1 MAASTPPLRVAVWD
15 ARRGDKEGREQEKML
30 CYYPSSIPVT
40 SQINHVGFAQACA
53 MFAEHFA
60 DGVGGS
66 DGASCAGVPAG
77 AERGSDPAAAP
88 AQDQESYSIEADA
101 HRWTVACCEP
111 DIWFLL
117 VGVTCRR
124 CRRRCWLAALFSSSC
139 DSAMA

>member
-66 DGASCAGVPAG
+66 DGAFCAGVPAG
-77 AERGSDPAAAP
+77 AERARDPDARARAGPGVLQHRGGRAP
-88 AQDQESYSIEADA
+88 LDGRLLRAGHLVPAGGGPLPPLPPPLL
-101 HRWTVACCEP
+101 ACCP
-111 DIWFLL
+111 DQQQL
-117 VGVTCRR
+117 
-124 CRRRCWLAALFSSSC
+124 
-139 DSAMA
+139 